1 VVEVVA
7 VVAWLNRVR
16 NGFWFLPA
24 VCAVLAVL
32 LGLVVTGLDQAF
44 AGALPFLFAG
54 GSDGARSLLSSI
66 TSSMISFTG
75 LVFSIT
81 IVVLQ
86 LTSSQFSP
94 RVLRTLL
101 QDRTSQLAL
110 GVFVATFLYAM
121 TVQRSVRGGD
131 GDTQEFVPQLGVT
144 LAYGFVLLSVAL
156 FIRYIH
162 HIANA
167 IRAVSIITSVADEA
181 RGVIDGW
188 PEPAPEPPPPPSG
201 TPQRRL
207 STPAPGVVITI
218 DTKRLVRAAE
228 AADVVFVL
236 VPHPGDFVCT
246 GAEIIDVYGAAAD
259 DIDEETVVP
268 ALALDRERTMDQDAA
283 FGFRQLIDIAERALS
298 PGVNDPTTA
307 VQAMDQLRDLLRLI
321 AGRRLPDGLFCDSAG
336 RLRVVVPQLDFA
348 DYLDLAIDEIA
359 HYGENSLQVRAHLA
373 HLLRDLRNVAR
384 PEYKPAV
391 ERKISELLTAGI
403 IDPNLV
409 RSAPAG
415 STVAGPSDQS
425 PSSG

>member
-1 VVEVVA
+1 M
-7 VVAWLNRVR
+7 VAWLNRVR

-54 GSDGARSLLSSI
+54 GPDGARSLLSSI

-307 VQAMDQLRDLLRLI
+307 VQAMDQLRDLLRRM
-321 AGRRLPDGLFCDSAG
+321 AVRRLPDGLHCDSTG

-348 DYLDLAIDEIA
+348 DYLDLAVDEIA

-373 HLLRDLRNVAR
+373 HLLRDLRNVAH
-384 PEYKPAV
+384 PEYRSAV

-403 IDPNLV
+403 IDPDLV

-415 STVAGPSDQS
+415 SSAVG
-425 PSSG
+425 

>member
-1 VVEVVA
+1 
-7 VVAWLNRVR
+7 
-16 NGFWFLPA
+16 
-24 VCAVLAVL
+24 
-32 LGLVVTGLDQAF
+32 
-44 AGALPFLFAG
+44 
-54 GSDGARSLLSSI
+54 
-66 TSSMISFTG
+66 
-75 LVFSIT
+75 
-81 IVVLQ
+81 
-86 LTSSQFSP
+86 
-94 RVLRTLL
+94 
-101 QDRTSQLAL
+101 
-110 GVFVATFLYAM
+110 VFVATFLYAM

-236 VPHPGDFVCT
+236 VPHLGDFVCT
-246 GAEIIDVYGAAAD
+246 GAEIVDVYGAAAD

-307 VQAMDQLRDLLRLI
+307 VQAMDQLRDLLRRM
-321 AGRRLPDGLFCDSAG
+321 AVRRLPDGLHCDSTG

-348 DYLDLAIDEIA
+348 DYLDLAVDEIA

-373 HLLRDLRNVAR
+373 RLLHDLGNVAR
-384 PEYKPAV
+384 REYRSAV

-403 IDPNLV
+403 IDPDLV

-415 STVAGPSDQS
+415 SSAVG
-425 PSSG
+425 

>member
-1 VVEVVA
+1 MVEVVA

-32 LGLVVTGLDQAF
+32 LGLVVTSLDQAF

-54 GSDGARSLLSSI
+54 GPDGARSLLSSI

-236 VPHPGDFVCT
+236 VPHLGDFVCT
-246 GAEIIDVYGAAAD
+246 GAEIVDVYGAAAD
-259 DIDEETVVP
+259 DIDEEKVVP

-307 VQAMDQLRDLLRLI
+307 VQAMDQLRDLLRRMSV
-321 AGRRLPDGLFCDSAG
+321 RRLPDGLHCDSTG

-348 DYLDLAIDEIA
+348 DYLDLAVDEIA

-373 HLLRDLRNVAR
+373 HLLHDLGNVAR
-384 PEYKPAV
+384 REYRSAV

-403 IDPNLV
+403 IDPDLV

-415 STVAGPSDQS
+415 SSAVG
-425 PSSG
+425 

>member
-7 VVAWLNRVR
+7 VVEWFNRVR

-32 LGLVVTGLDQAF
+32 LGLVVTSLDQAF

-54 GSDGARSLLSSI
+54 GPDGARSLLSSI

-236 VPHPGDFVCT
+236 VPHLGDFVCT
-246 GAEIIDVYGAAAD
+246 GAEIVDVYGAAAD

-307 VQAMDQLRDLLRLI
+307 VQAMDQLRDLLRRMSV
-321 AGRRLPDGLFCDSAG
+321 RRLPDGLHCDSTG

-348 DYLDLAIDEIA
+348 DYLDLAVDEIA

-373 HLLRDLRNVAR
+373 HLLHDLGNVAR
-384 PEYKPAV
+384 REYRSAV

-403 IDPNLV
+403 IDPDLV

-415 STVAGPSDQS
+415 SSAVG
-425 PSSG
+425 

>member
-1 VVEVVA
+1 MVEVVA

>member
-1 VVEVVA
+1 
-7 VVAWLNRVR
+7 
-16 NGFWFLPA
+16 
-24 VCAVLAVL
+24 VLAVL

-44 AGALPFLFAG
+44 AGDLPFLFAG
-54 GSDGARSLLSSI
+54 GPDGARSLLSSI
-66 TSSMISFTG
+66 TSSMISVTG

-101 QDRTSQLAL
+101 RDRTSQLAL
-110 GVFVATFLYAM
+110 GVFIATFLYSM
-121 TVQRSVRGGD
+121 TVQRAVRGGAS
-131 GDTQEFVPQLGVT
+131 GGQEFVPQLGVT

-162 HIANA
+162 HISNS
-167 IRAVSIITSVADEA
+167 IRAISIITSVADEA
-181 RGVIDGW
+181 RGLIERW
-188 PEPAPEPPPPPSG
+188 PDPSPDPPSPPVG
-201 TPQRRL
+201 TPQRCL
-207 STPAPGVVITI
+207 STPAPGVVVSVSS
-218 DTKRLVRAAE
+218 KQLVGGAE
-228 AADVVFVL
+228 ASDVVLVL
-236 VPHPGDFVCT
+236 IPYLGDFLCT
-246 GAEIIDVYGAAAD
+246 DAEVIEVYGAGAH
-259 DIDEETVVP
+259 DIDEEKVVP
-268 ALALDRERTMDQDAA
+268 ALALARERTMDHDAA
-283 FGFRQLIDIAERALS
+283 FGFRQLVDIAERALS
-298 PGVNDPTTA
+298 PGINDPTTA

>member
-24 VCAVLAVL
+24 VCAVLAVA
-32 LGLVVTGLDQAF
+32 LGLGITSLDQAF

-54 GSDGARSLLSSI
+54 GPDGARSLLSSI

-101 QDRTSQLAL
+101 QDRTSQFAL

-181 RGVIDGW
+181 RAVIEAW
-188 PEPAPEPPPPPSG
+188 PEPTPDAPTPPSG

-207 STPAPGVVITI
+207 STPVPGVVVSV
-218 DTKRLVRAAE
+218 DSKRLVRAAE
-228 AADVVFVL
+228 AADVVLVL
-236 VPHPGDFVCT
+236 VPYVGDFVCT
-246 GAEIIDVYGAAAD
+246 GAEVVDVYGAAAD
-259 DIDEETVVP
+259 DIDEEKVVP

-307 VQAMDQLRDLLRLI
+307 VQAMDQLRDMLRRM
-321 AGRRLPDGLFCDSAG
+321 AVRRLPDGLHCDSAG

-359 HYGENSLQVRAHLA
+359 HYGKDSLQVRAHLA
-373 HLLRDLRNVAR
+373 HLLRDLRDVAR
-384 PEYKPAV
+384 PEYRSAV

-409 RSAPAG
+409 RSAAAP
-415 STVAGPSDQS
+415 STY
-425 PSSG
+425 

>member
-1 VVEVVA
+1 MVEVVA
-7 VVAWLNRVR
+7 VVAWLNRAR